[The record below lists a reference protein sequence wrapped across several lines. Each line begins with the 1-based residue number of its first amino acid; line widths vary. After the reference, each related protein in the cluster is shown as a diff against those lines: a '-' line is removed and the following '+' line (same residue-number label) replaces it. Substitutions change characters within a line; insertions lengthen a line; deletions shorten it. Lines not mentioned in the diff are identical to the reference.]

1 MRVYS
6 IVQLTD
12 FLKRWQSVVRETEN
26 WLTVLKDAE
35 LITAETFQLLYK
47 KVVKIKI
54 LLIKSIKTLKS
65 K

>member
-35 LITAETFQLLYK
+35 LITAETFQLLY
-47 KVVKIKI
+47 
-54 LLIKSIKTLKS
+54 
-65 K
+65 